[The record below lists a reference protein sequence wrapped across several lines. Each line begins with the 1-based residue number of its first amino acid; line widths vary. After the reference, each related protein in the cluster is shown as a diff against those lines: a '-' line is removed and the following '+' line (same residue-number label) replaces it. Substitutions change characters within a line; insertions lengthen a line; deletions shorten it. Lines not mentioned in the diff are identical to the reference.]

1 MENEDQTAAEAPKD
15 RACDDPDEWE
25 KYSPSELARAW
36 YQEEALYGQSDELP
50 SAGDED
56 VLQAYLDAAGR
67 GNICAQFAVG
77 KMYLNGIMAEYNP
90 FQAALWFS
98 RASAADSPFASYEL
112 AKMYE
117 SGTGMKADSRMAEEL
132 FQKAYTGFLKI
143 HERFHDPAVEL
154 KISAIRSRGYIF
166 SDVPDGNRQAQAA
179 VKAVTAI
186 RPIKARKITR
196 ASRRRYRLP
205 RRKRKHPDGIDRMEL
220 LNGKLARSR
229 SVPCSHSDLH
239 TRLPFPSQSAAGG
252 SQNSGFLPNGIA
264 PVPELGKQLPTFPQL
279 DMEGSVQADK
289 EYLPQCEKAPDD
301 SDQTETTDS
310 SITAVNGNI
319 SPESGEPLNNSS
331 RTVIPQ
337 EKEDTSTELENHP
350 AAVPAAVPDPPV
362 LETAPDPNHSE
373 AKGSVSDPKGGEE
386 DTEQVFGYKDPQNF
400 KDALHILEN
409 FPAEPGETC
418 AVLNEGEVVCGQ
430 IDRIEIYQNALLISA
445 MVEDLRRPYPV
456 SLVGKKIFIG
466 PECCQEAQKAAQ
478 KN

>member
-1 MENEDQTAAEAPKD
+1 
-15 RACDDPDEWE
+15 
-25 KYSPSELARAW
+25 
-36 YQEEALYGQSDELP
+36 
-50 SAGDED
+50 
-56 VLQAYLDAAGR
+56 
-67 GNICAQFAVG
+67 
-77 KMYLNGIMAEYNP
+77 
-90 FQAALWFS
+90 
-98 RASAADSPFASYEL
+98 
-112 AKMYE
+112 
-117 SGTGMKADSRMAEEL
+117 MKADSKMAEAL
-132 FQKAYTGFLKI
+132 YKKAYIGFLEI
-143 HERFHDPAVEL
+143 HEQSHDPAVEL

-166 SDVPDGNRQAQAA
+166 SDVPDGNQQDRAA
-179 VKAVTAI
+179 EKTVTAI
-186 RPIKARKITR
+186 RPIQVRKITR
-196 ASRRRYRLP
+196 TSRRKYRLP
-205 RRKRKHPDGIDRMEL
+205 RRKRKHPDGIDRMV
-220 LNGKLARSR
+220 NGRLARSR

-239 TRLPFPSQSAAGG
+239 TRLPLPSQSAAGG

-264 PVPELGKQLPTFPQL
+264 PVPELEKQLPTFPQL
-279 DMEGSVQADK
+279 DTEGSVQADK
-289 EYLPQCEKAPDD
+289 EYLPQCEEAPDD
-301 SDQTETTDS
+301 SDQTEAADS
-310 SITAVNGNI
+310 PITAVNSNI
-319 SPESGEPLNNSS
+319 SPESGEPPNNSS
-331 RTVIPQ
+331 GAAIPQ
-337 EKEDTSTELENHP
+337 EKEDISTELENHP

-386 DTEQVFGYKDPQNF
+386 DTEQVSGYKDPQNF